1 MYVPGYTPAT
11 DDLYDYDG
19 TNSGWPTGWNS
30 GHALYPYRS
39 QLTWIGVR
47 SRSTSLAQSGG
58 NLDYTKDNNAG
69 AGETLDQRP
78 NWFNPRLPSLAFLA
92 PRLAIGAI
100 HYWDGVTNRA
110 RPATVG
116 LGYLDPIIK
125 TMDAD
130 GTLRTFANA
139 HFRGTWNQNPSGTYR
154 GNQDC
159 GYAELELGDAH
170 PGPFPTILRVH
181 DRTFVDQETWMIEGN
196 GRAWPMTLQSPGY
209 ILNGTPQE
217 KAINP
222 NQRIAT
228 MEVIPPS
235 GWDLWAGDSGGILI
249 LVRDG
254 VVYALGHVTYSAEE
268 QIPWANTIGDP
279 DVAHL
284 ASLGHTISVT
294 SFGIDYDFA
303 LETTLQASLT
313 ILEDA
318 LTELGGG

>member
-1 MYVPGYTPAT
+1 MYVPTYNPAT
-11 DDLYDYDG
+11 DDLYTYDG
-19 TNSGWPTGWNS
+19 TNSGWPTGWNPS
-30 GHALYPYRS
+30 HPLYSYRS
-39 QLTWIGVR
+39 QLAWIGVR

-58 NLDYTKDNNAG
+58 DLLYTKDNNAG
-69 AGETLDQRP
+69 AAQPLAQKP
-78 NWFNPRLPSLAFLA
+78 NWFNPRLPSLAFVA

-170 PGPFPTILRVH
+170 PGPFPTMLRVH
-181 DRTFVDQETWMIEGN
+181 DRTFTAQPAWLIEGN

-209 ILNGTPQE
+209 VFEGTAFE
-217 KAINP
+217 SAINP
-222 NQRIAT
+222 NLRLAT
-228 MEVIPPS
+228 MDLEPPA
-235 GWDLWAGDSGGILI
+235 GADLYVGDSGGILI
-249 LVRDG
+249 LISDG
-254 VVYALGHVTYSAEE
+254 VVYALGHVTYDAEE
-268 QIPWANTIGDP
+268 QVPWANTIGDP

-284 ASLGHTISVT
+284 ASLGHTITVT

-303 LETTLQASLT
+303 LETTLQASLAE
-313 ILEDA
+313 IEEAIDA
-318 LTELGGG
+318 LGGA